1 MAKASSRS
9 SPARRLL
16 LGLASFA
23 LFGALAFPLTGCL
36 HTHSSNIS
44 RLGRTNEQAIAAHG
58 ERRLAEASRGY
69 AAILKAQPP
78 AELSP
83 AQWQLVLDLAPRL
96 LGVAHDPFPLEDVV
110 VLIHPTQPWIA
121 YHLFWDDDIDFPEDN
136 DPTDHEVVWVEYD
149 PATFQPRSMA
159 TYFHGKILH
168 YPVQGRPAIGVEW
181 GKHGSIPM
189 QDGRLAMEPEGLHQH
204 WQRLSTTGS
213 RLPDHPLAR
222 HWPKRFDGDWSAYRA
237 YVTEVDPRDFIRSK
251 RFAWVSPWANAVIDQ
266 YALPYNFAA
275 KQEWP
280 Q

>member
-1 MAKASSRS
+1 VHSVSTDASHLKQINER
-9 SPARRLL
+9 AR
-16 LGLASFA
+16 
-23 LFGALAFPLTGCL
+23 
-36 HTHSSNIS
+36 
-44 RLGRTNEQAIAAHG
+44 AAHG
-58 ERRLAEASRGY
+58 KRRLGEASQGY
-69 AAILKAQPP
+69 AAILKSQPP

-83 AQWQLVLDLAPRL
+83 DQWQRVLDLAPRL
-96 LGVAHDPFPLEDVV
+96 VGIAGDPFPLEDVV
-110 VLIHPTQPWIA
+110 VLMHPTQPWIA

-149 PATFQPRSMA
+149 SATFQSRSVA
-159 TYFHGKILH
+159 TYFHGKILRH
-168 YPVQGRPAIGVEW
+168 PVQGRPVIGVEW

-189 QDGRLAMEPEGLHQH
+189 QDGRPAVEPDGLRQH

-222 HWPKRFDGDWSAYRA
+222 DWPKKFDGDWAAYRA
-237 YVTEVDPRDFIRSK
+237 FVTEIDPREFIQRK

-280 Q
+280 